1 LGRTLSEKLL
11 DAHRVET
18 DSSSGN
24 ASGNDLALRIDQTLT
39 QDATGTMVF
48 LQFEALGLPKIA
60 AELSVNYVDHNTLQL
75 GYESPDDHRYLQSVC
90 RRFGVKYSRAGN
102 GICHQVHLERFSV
115 PGKTLLGSDSHTTT
129 CGGAGMLAIGAGGLD
144 VAAAMA
150 GYPFYI
156 PVPKVMGI
164 KLTGALNEWVSAKDV
179 ILEVLRRLSVKGGLG
194 YILEY
199 FGEGVETLS
208 VPERATIANMGTETG
223 ALTSVFPSD
232 LTTREFF
239 QWQGRVE
246 DWVPLAADDH
256 AHYDE
261 IFELD
266 LSTLVPLVAQP
277 HMPDKVETVENLG
290 PIQVHQVLI
299 GSCTNSSLQDLL
311 KAYHMLRGKKI
322 HPDVSVGLVPGSR
335 QVLAI
340 LAARGWLSDVIA
352 SGVRVLEPACG
363 PCIGMGFAPPS
374 QGVALRT
381 FNRNFQGRSGT
392 KDAQVFLVS
401 PETAIASAMTGVLT
415 DPRILGIDP
424 VRIPEVDAIP
434 DDSLILEP
442 SMDNDAPI
450 ERGPNI
456 KPLPLGR
463 PVGSEI
469 SGKVLLKVDDN
480 VTTDHIMPGGSKIL
494 PLRSNIPAMA
504 QYCFSPL
511 DPGFAECCKRED
523 GGLILAGANYGQGSS
538 REHAA
543 LVPMYLGIKAVL
555 AKSFAR
561 IHRSNLINFG
571 ILPLTLEH
579 AGDYDRID
587 PMDHIDIYPGED
599 LGTGMV
605 EAQNR
610 TKDYSFS
617 LRMDLSPREARICS
631 AGGLL
636 NLIREERAGIQ

>member
-1 LGRTLSEKLL
+1 LGKTLSEKLL
-11 DAHRVET
+11 DAHRAET
-18 DSSSGN
+18 GSSP
-24 ASGNDLALRIDQTLT
+24 GNDLALKIDQTLT

-48 LQFEALGLPKIA
+48 LQFEALGLPKVA
-60 AELSVNYVDHNTLQL
+60 TELSVNYVDHNTLQL
-75 GYESPDDHRYLQSVC
+75 GFESPDDHRYLQSVC
-90 RRFGVKYSRAGN
+90 SRFGVKYSRAGN

-115 PGKTLLGSDSHTTT
+115 PGKSLLGSDSHTTT

-156 PVPKVMGI
+156 PAPKVMGI
-164 KLTGALNEWVSAKDV
+164 RLTGALKGWVSAKDV
-179 ILEVLRRLSVKGGLG
+179 ILEVLRRLSVKGGVG

-232 LTTREFF
+232 LATREFL
-239 QWQGRVE
+239 QWQGRVG
-246 DWVPLAADDH
+246 DWAPLAADDG

-261 IFELD
+261 IMELD
-266 LSTLVPLVAQP
+266 LSTLVPLAARP
-277 HMPDKVETVENLG
+277 HMPDQVDSVENLG
-290 PIQVHQVLI
+290 PIQVQQVLI

-311 KAYHMLRGKKI
+311 KACHMLRGRKV

-340 LAARGWLSDVIA
+340 LAARGWLSDLIA
-352 SGVRVLEPACG
+352 AGVRVLEPACG

-401 PETAIASAMTGVLT
+401 PETAVASAMTGVLT
-415 DPRILGIDP
+415 DPRMLEIDP
-424 VRIPEVDAIP
+424 VATQEVDAIH
-434 DDSLILEP
+434 DDSMILEP
-442 SMDNDAPI
+442 AMDMDAPI

-456 KPLPLGR
+456 KPLPLGQ

-469 SGKVLLKVDDN
+469 SGRVLLKVRDN

-504 QYCFSPL
+504 QYCFSPV
-511 DPGFAECCKRED
+511 DPGFADSCKREG
-523 GGLILAGANYGQGSS
+523 GGLILAGDNYGQGSS

-571 ILPLTLEH
+571 ILPLTLDSVD
-579 AGDYDRID
+579 DYERID
-587 PMDHIDIYPGED
+587 PMDHIHIYLGVD
-599 LGTGMV
+599 LGTREV
-605 EAQNR
+605 EARNR
-610 TKDYSFS
+610 TKGYSFA

-636 NLIREERAGIQ
+636 NLIRKERAGVQ